1 MTRGQAKRIEE
12 IIRNQD
18 VRDPRLTLDAI
29 AAILAEKPSI
39 MSVQAKSE
47 QANPGIA
54 SAFEKLMADLLT
66 MQVEGEDDP
75 AEIPHVAPDDVKNEF
90 GNPVATIRI
99 YNTKPRPG
107 KLNACIAIDW
117 CDAHIEPRHFK
128 ALQRTINLFTME
140 KALAMAAKLE
150 AGQ

>member
-47 QANPGIA
+47 QANPGIT
-54 SAFEKLMADLLT
+54 SAFEKLMGT
-66 MQVEGEDDP
+66 MMASAEESDV
-75 AEIPHVAPDDVKNEF
+75 EIPHLAPDDVKNEF

-107 KLNACIAIDW
+107 KLDVCIAIDC
-117 CDAHIEPRHFK
+117 CDAHIEPRHFI
-128 ALQRTINLFTME
+128 ALKEAIKDF
-140 KALAMAAKLE
+140 AAAKIERMRQE